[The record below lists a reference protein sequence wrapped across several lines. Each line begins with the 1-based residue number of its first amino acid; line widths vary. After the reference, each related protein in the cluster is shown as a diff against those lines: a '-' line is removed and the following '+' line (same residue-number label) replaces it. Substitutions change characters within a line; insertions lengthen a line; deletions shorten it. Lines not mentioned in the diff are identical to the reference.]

1 MKRMTLLVVAFVAL
15 LGVQRAKAWS
25 AFEHGAIVYVAEQ
38 HLTPEAKAKC
48 RYYLKHTLPY
58 HASWM
63 DWWRG
68 VDRYKNINNPHTI
81 QESKQGGTLDWG
93 GEPNGRVMGH
103 LVNAMAELG
112 NGKYKNLPD
121 SVVRQRIVNMI
132 HYVPDMHC
140 PVHIRLAKYPSGT
153 RKFYRNGKLISYHG
167 YWDGFSGKIRKGW
180 TYERYAKEVDNISPK
195 QAKKWTKGSYDAWG
209 REIIRN
215 AYVACDIIPSGSD
228 VAHLTKEQEQEAL
241 ALVDWMSMM
250 AAYRLAHILNTIFK
264 E

>member
-81 QESKQGGTLDWG
+81 QESKEGGSLDWN
-93 GEPNGRVMGH
+93 GEPKGRVMGH

-121 SVVRQRIVNMI
+121 SVVRQRIVNM
-132 HYVPDMHC
+132 
-140 PVHIRLAKYPSGT
+140 
-153 RKFYRNGKLISYHG
+153 ISYHG